1 MVMKTAHRHM
11 HTNSS
16 VVYLRNEAGMTLRA
30 QPVHFT
36 LAVMLRPQRLKLRV
50 PAERGFSA
58 RVVFHSVE

>member
-16 VVYLRNEAGMTLRA
+16 VVYLCNEAGMTLRA

-36 LAVMLRPQRLKLRV
+36 LAVTL
-50 PAERGFSA
+50 
-58 RVVFHSVE
+58 